1 MFKIGDKVK
10 CVEPSGLPGMVRDRV
25 YTIHRAKGESGDPNF
40 IQLVELIQHL
50 PFHSLSVGRFV
61 PATDKQAEQDPS
73 GLAAAAPGAKL
84 DAGKVMAAQ
93 ILAQFPRALH
103 GVAEVGSFGARKY
116 SMGGWQHVDN
126 GFARYE
132 DAQFRHFLKRNMG
145 EAVDPDSKLD
155 HLKHEAWNAL
165 AKLEL
170 YLRDKEAK

>member
-1 MFKIGDKVK
+1 MFKVGDKVK
-10 CVEPSGLPGMVRDRV
+10 CINPAFGLVYGGIYTVHKAGRYCIRVTEALEHLPG
-25 YTIHRAKGESGDPNF
+25 
-40 IQLVELIQHL
+40 HL
-50 PFHSLSVGRFV
+50 LDVGRFEL
-61 PATDKQAEQDPS
+61 AESSTQETDPS
-73 GLAAAAPGAKL
+73 GLSASAPGAKL

-116 SMGGWQHVDN
+116 SMGGWQHVEN

-145 EAVDPDSKLD
+145 ETVDPDSQLD

-170 YLRDKEAK
+170 YLRDKETK

>member
-1 MFKIGDKVK
+1 MTD
-10 CVEPSGLPGMVRDRV
+10 E
-25 YTIHRAKGESGDPNF
+25 HDPN
-40 IQLVELIQHL
+40 
-50 PFHSLSVGRFV
+50 
-61 PATDKQAEQDPS
+61 
-73 GLAAAAPGAKL
+73 GLDSSSPGAKL
-84 DAGKVMAAQ
+84 DAGKVLAAQ

-116 SMGGWQHVDN
+116 SMGGWQHVEN

-145 EAVDPDSKLD
+145 ETVDPDSKLD